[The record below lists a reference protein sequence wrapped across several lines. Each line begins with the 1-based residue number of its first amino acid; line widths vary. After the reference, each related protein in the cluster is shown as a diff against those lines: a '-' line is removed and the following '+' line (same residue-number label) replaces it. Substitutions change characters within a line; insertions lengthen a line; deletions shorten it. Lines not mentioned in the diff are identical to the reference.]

1 VGKNVLITRPKEQAV
16 ELAAFLREQ
25 GFLPFIEPIFAVEKM
40 AIPKIERAF
49 SSVIITSINACDAL
63 ENIGFDP
70 HTKIFTIGK
79 KTEKELRAFGFLNV
93 ITSPKNSAESLEK
106 MVAKEEGDILYLR
119 GEKISFDFAARH
131 PNVTEITA
139 YKIQPAENFS
149 PELLNFAP
157 KNIFDEVLLFSS
169 NSAEIFFNLAIK
181 HNLLEYFLAS
191 QIFCLSEKIQK
202 RTKEL
207 GFEKVANFSEHK
219 FLKKFYE

>member
-1 VGKNVLITRPKEQAV
+1 VSKNVLITRPSEQAV
-16 ELAAFLREQ
+16 ELADFLKAE
-25 GFLPFIEPIFAVEKM
+25 GFTPFIEPIFSVEKN
-40 AIPKIERAF
+40 AIPKITRAF

-79 KTEKELRAFGFLNV
+79 KTEKELRDFGFLNV

-106 MVAKEEGDILYLR
+106 MIALEEGDILYLR
-119 GEKISFDFAARH
+119 GEKISFDFAAKH
-131 PNVTEITA
+131 KNITEITA
-139 YKIQPAENFS
+139 YKVHPEKSFS
-149 PELLNFAP
+149 PQLLKFAQ

-202 RTKEL
+202 RARDL
-207 GFEKVANFSEHK
+207 GFKKVATFSENK
-219 FLKKFYE
+219 FLTKFYE